1 MKIRLRTRRNIH
13 EDIGLDHF
21 NRKKQSDKTQ
31 YTMVTVIIVVLSVL
45 ILSFLGLVVY
55 LSIRDAKN
63 EVDDIRK
70 FEDMGK
76 KS

>member
-1 MKIRLRTRRNIH
+1 
-13 EDIGLDHF
+13 
-21 NRKKQSDKTQ
+21 
-31 YTMVTVIIVVLSVL
+31 MVTIIIVVLSVL
-45 ILSFLGLVVY
+45 VLAFISLVVY

>member
-1 MKIRLRTRRNIH
+1 
-13 EDIGLDHF
+13 
-21 NRKKQSDKTQ
+21 
-31 YTMVTVIIVVLSVL
+31 MVTVIIVVLSVL